1 MVRFGGNT
9 LSDFS
14 VPLVFEGRYFIIEP
28 GTPNPLVTVVV
39 EHDREPVFE
48 VLKNEPQQNP
58 LTEVS
63 RTPVGIV
70 TVGDRETGS
79 FLYKVRPGSETSI
92 TFGRLGGSEGE
103 SLSVRITDRMVEVL
117 NPDGSTML
125 TAQNNRFE
133 GAMTGFLVASDGSVG
148 MGAQIPPQVRS
159 WLRGA

>member
-9 LSDFS
+9 FSDFS
-14 VPLVFEGRYFIIEP
+14 VPLVFEGRYFIVEP

-39 EHDREPVFE
+39 EHDGEPVFE

-70 TVGDRETGS
+70 TAGVRETGA
-79 FLYKVRPGSETSI
+79 FLYKVRPRSETSV
-92 TFGRLGGSEGE
+92 TFGTLGASGGG
-103 SLSVRITDRMVEVL
+103 SLSVRITDQMVQVK

-125 TAQNNRFE
+125 TAQNNRFD
-133 GAMTGFLVASDGSVG
+133 GVMAGFLVASDGSVA
-148 MGAQIPPQVRS
+148 MGVQIPMQIRS
-159 WLRGA
+159 WLREA